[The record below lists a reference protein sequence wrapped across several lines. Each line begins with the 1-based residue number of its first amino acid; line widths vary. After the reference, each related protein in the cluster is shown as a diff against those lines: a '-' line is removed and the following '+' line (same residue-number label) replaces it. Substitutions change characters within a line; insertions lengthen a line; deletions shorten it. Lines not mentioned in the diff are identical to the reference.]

1 MPPIH
6 FLLLLILCLMA
17 SCKSKNQDE
26 IASSTPEVR
35 WALEANHQLADGNEY
50 SALFVLNNQSG
61 AFDGSGWAL
70 HFNAFLSGVKD
81 LDPRYQIEHLKGEY
95 WQLRPAADYP
105 GPAKGSMDTIRYRG
119 SGAVLKNVM
128 APRGFFLVKDGQAQA
143 ISWQQSP
150 ISKTAAFGES
160 PLDYLKQYDQAAA
173 LFNTY
178 ANLQTKPKQSHK
190 ISPAPANT
198 PVWVGPSLPNYT
210 DAQGEEQP
218 AVQPLVLAD
227 LQAQQP
233 QLHLWYSG
241 GLWHEPIKV
250 FAEWL
255 DGFYQTTLI
264 QYAEEKP
271 KLPHLELHYD
281 GNIPAEGYEIFQ
293 LSPELTVLSAS
304 SQAGMLYAL
313 ATLIHALSIDK
324 QQLVLPL
331 QKVVD
336 APRFAYRGQM
346 LDVARNFQ
354 TKETVLKL
362 LDLMA
367 LFKLNTFHFHLSDDE
382 GWRLAIPGL
391 PELTELGG
399 KRGYTPNEHDHL
411 PPAYG
416 SGPFPNQSSGS
427 GFFSREDYIEI
438 LQYAKARSIEVIPEI
453 DLPGHARAAIKAME
467 AYERRTGDSQ
477 YAISDPEDKSQYNS
491 IQDYPDNTIAVCQPS
506 TYQFLDKVVSEI
518 QQMHEAA
525 GHPLTQL
532 HTGGDEV
539 AGGVWVAAPTCI
551 EWLKTQGITTQ
562 NPEEI
567 KNVLSAY
574 FLDQFKAI
582 LDKYGLRTAGWE
594 EIAMRRE
601 ANEAGQYRYV
611 VNPEKAKD
619 QLLPYVWNSLG
630 SNVTLAYELANVG
643 YEVVICNVNNYYFD
657 LAYNYAPEEPGFY
670 WGGFVDTYRAWAF
683 APFDAVKTMPPLW
696 NAKSPSEPELR
707 QQTTPLLAAAR
718 KNIRG
723 IQGQLWSETVTS
735 SRMVEYYLWPK
746 MIGLAERAWSGAAP
760 WEDIADAEERAKAM
774 AADWEDF
781 ANRLGHFTLPLLDRY
796 RHGEGVGYR
805 VGLPGA
811 KEENKFVLARAE
823 FPGLPIFFSLNGAD
837 FQRYESP
844 IPVKKG
850 DELQFRAHPDLVRP
864 HSLSS
869 EVATQ
874 TDRRDGSRRSKAE
887 EKSRVSV
894 IRVESGK

>member
-1 MPPIH
+1 MPSH
-6 FLLLLILCLMA
+6 NFLFLLILLSLMA
-17 SCKSKNQDE
+17 ACQNENKDP
-26 IASSTPEVR
+26 IASTAPDVSWT
-35 WALEANHQLADGNEY
+35 LEANHQLEEGNEY
-50 SALFVLNNQSG
+50 SAFFVLNNQSG
-61 AFDGSGWAL
+61 AFNGSGWAL
-70 HFNAFLSGVKD
+70 HFNAFLSSVKD

-95 WQLRPAADYP
+95 WQLRPATDYSGLQP
-105 GPAKGSMDTIRYRG
+105 GSIDTIRYRA
-119 SGAVLKNVM
+119 SGAIIKNVM
-128 APRGFFLVKDGQAQA
+128 APRGFFLVKDGQAQT

-160 PLDYLKQYDQAAA
+160 PLPHLKQYDEAAV
-173 LFNTY
+173 LFHTY
-178 ANLQTKPKQSHK
+178 ANLQTEPKHGHQ

-198 PVWVGPSLPNYT
+198 PAWTSMPIFTNS
-210 DAQGEEQP
+210 QGEEQP
-218 AVQPLVLAD
+218 ADQPLVLAD

-233 QLHLWYSG
+233 QAHLWYSG
-241 GLWHEPIKV
+241 NLWQAPIEV
-250 FAEWL
+250 FSEWL
-255 DGFYQTTLI
+255 DGFYQTKLVLH
-264 QYAEEKP
+264 AEEKP
-271 KLPHLELHYD
+271 QVPHLELHYD
-281 GNIPAEGYEIFQ
+281 GNIPPEGYEIFQ
-293 LSPELTVLSAS
+293 MSPELTILSAS

-313 ATLIHALSIDK
+313 ATLIHGLSLHK

-399 KRGYTPNEHDHL
+399 KRGYTTDEHNHL
-411 PPAYG
+411 QPAYG
-416 SGPFPNQSSGS
+416 SGPFPNQSAGS
-427 GFFSREDYIEI
+427 GYFSREEYIEI

-467 AYERRTGDSQ
+467 AFERRTGSSQ
-477 YAISDPEDKSQYNS
+477 YAISDPLDKSQYNS

-506 TYQFLDKVVSEI
+506 TYRFLDKVVSEI

-539 AGGVWVAAPTCI
+539 ASGVWVAAPTCT
-551 EWLKTQGITTQ
+551 EWLQTQGITTQ
-562 NPEEI
+562 NPEDL
-567 KNVLSAY
+567 KNILSAY
-574 FLDQFKAI
+574 FLDQFKTI

-594 EIAMRRE
+594 EIAMQRE

-630 SNVTLAYELANVG
+630 SNVTLAYELANAG
-643 YEVVICNVNNYYFD
+643 YEVVICNVNNFYFD
-657 LAYNYAPEEPGFY
+657 LAYNCAPEEPGFY

-696 NAKSPSEPELR
+696 YANSPSEMELR
-707 QQTTPLLAAAR
+707 KQTTPLLAAAR

-723 IQGQLWSETVTS
+723 LQGQLWSETVTS
-735 SRMVEYYLWPK
+735 SQMTEYYLWPK
-746 MIGLAERAWSGAAP
+746 MIGLAERAWSGPAP
-760 WEDIADAEERAKAM
+760 WEDLSEAEARAKAM

-811 KEENKFVLARAE
+811 KQENGFVVAKAE
-823 FPGLPIFFSLNGAD
+823 FPGLPVYYSLNGAD
-837 FQRYESP
+837 FQRYENP
-844 IPVKKG
+844 IPVKNG
-850 DELQFRAHPDLVRP
+850 DQLQFRAHPDLVRP
-864 HSLSS
+864 HSLNS
-869 EVATQ
+869 ELAT
-874 TDRRDGSRRSKAE
+874 RSGASDGSRRSKAN
-887 EKSRVSV
+887 EKSRVSELK
-894 IRVESGK
+894 VEP